1 MKTKLIQNE
10 KSGSDKPF
18 QLYCISGKVTQSV
31 DVSSSKAGTGNM
43 LRGLEAET
51 DNKPPRVY
59 L

>member
-1 MKTKLIQNE
+1 MKTKLIQSE

-18 QLYCISGKVTQSV
+18 QLYRISGKVTQSV
-31 DVSSSKAGTGNM
+31 YVSSSKAGTGNM
-43 LRGLEAET
+43 LRGLEAGT